1 MPLKEK
7 ILFSDSDKEKG
18 DKESFLTALIDR
30 DWSAVLKPA
39 LEKHNFQ
46 IVKKLH
52 KENRWDD
59 IPEICKTC
67 PDWQVAGATYH
78 ENKNIELKKEA
89 RPFWWK
95 EENNED

>member
-7 ILFSDSDKEKG
+7 ILFPGSGKEKR
-18 DKESFLTALIDR
+18 DKESFLTAFIDR

-52 KENRWDD
+52 KEYSKQY
-59 IPEICKTC
+59 PQEQEEI
-67 PDWQVAGATYH
+67 
-78 ENKNIELKKEA
+78 EA
-89 RPFWWK
+89 FFNALSAWSK
-95 EENNED
+95 EE